1 MSDGRDKPRSVNHR
15 PGHKSGEGNWMID
28 EVKQKGKRGRKAFF
42 DEPTKGVYIK
52 LPIRLIEAIQ
62 KANVGGLTK
71 YSAAAIET
79 KAKMDKLV

>member
-1 MSDGRDKPRSVNHR
+1 MKKNRQIKEKDIQLSIPR
-15 PGHKSGEGNWMID
+15 GKEGNWMID

-42 DEPTKGVYIK
+42 NEPTKGVYIK

-79 KAKMDKLV
+79 KAKRDKLV